1 MGFKPRRNLQTHN
14 PPELFHT
21 LLDSCRIV
29 PANKVAVKQNS
40 SEPKVKV
47 KTQLQQN
54 AYFWAKLFPLEER
67 KIVGAEQ
74 SIRGQAFLL
83 VIFLLAGTIAAV
95 TVLSAGP
102 VKVRY
107 APTVQEAF
115 WKVDGQTVTTASMG
129 NTVNAHVMIKAVDE
143 YVGSVVVKIRK
154 DLVFWFDSDFYVLTV
169 PVNLVGGQEKEIE
182 LALVPDKP
190 SQGRLRGYFIE
201 IDFEITKTKWVME
214 NSYPPRLR
222 IT

>member
-1 MGFKPRRNLQTHN
+1 L
-14 PPELFHT
+14 
-21 LLDSCRIV
+21 
-29 PANKVAVKQNS
+29 
-40 SEPKVKV
+40 
-47 KTQLQQN
+47 
-54 AYFWAKLFPLEER
+54 
-67 KIVGAEQ
+67 GAEQ
-74 SIRGQAFLL
+74 STRGQAFLL
-83 VIFLLAGTIAAV
+83 VILLLAGTIAAV
-95 TVLSAGP
+95 TLLSARP

-115 WKVDGQTVTTASMG
+115 WEVDGQTVTTASMG
-129 NTVNAHVMIKAVDE
+129 NTVNAHVMIKVVDE

-182 LALVPDKP
+182 LAFVPDKP
-190 SQGRLRGYFIE
+190 CQSHLRGYFIE